1 MIQKDNLNKYISDYI
16 LSIVYKEKFKTIIS
30 SNTQDKAFLSL
41 TEQKDKYYKDIL
53 TAIDNIP
60 PCFFYTRQYITESV
74 EQHIKSLSD
83 TNNYLNEKFYKTGFI
98 DGCNFLLELFINER
112 NDSTNE

>member
-16 LSIVYKEKFKTIIS
+16 LSIVYKEKVKTILD
-30 SNTQDKAFLSL
+30 SNTQDKAFLILS
-41 TEQKDKYYKDIL
+41 EQKDKSYKEIL

-60 PCFFYTRQYITESV
+60 PYFSCTRQYITESV

-83 TNNYLNEKFYKTGFI
+83 IDNYLYEEFYKTGFI
-98 DGCNFLLELFINER
+98 DGCNFLLELFIN
-112 NDSTNE
+112 DQL